1 MRPTRYKSHFS
12 CHVDR
17 KYLSGLNLDRKY
29 HVETINRYKSRLR
42 CLNEITRQL

>member
-29 HVETINRYKSRLR
+29 HVETIIGISLDWDV
-42 CLNEITRQL
+42 